1 MNPSGLDLETLRRLA
16 IEQPAAGVTRFLALA
31 VSATFLLA
39 VLDLVRR
46 GRLKEEYTPIWV
58 VVAAGLMVS
67 SVWFD
72 GVRLVTRAVGA
83 WTPSSTLFFLGL
95 IFLLVLCLNY
105 AVRLSGISGQVT
117 ALAQEVSLLR
127 EELNRVRPEGAGPD
141 VRPG

>member
-16 IEQPAAGVTRFLALA
+16 IEQPTAGVTRFLALA

-127 EELNRVRPEGAGPD
+127 EELGRVRQEDAAPTSQ
-141 VRPG
+141 PG

>member
-16 IEQPAAGVTRFLALA
+16 IEQPAAGVTRLVALA
-31 VSATFLLA
+31 VSAFFLLA

-58 VVAAGLMVS
+58 VVASGLMVS
-67 SVWFD
+67 AVWFD

-95 IFLLVLCLNY
+95 LFLLILCLNY

-127 EELNRVRPEGAGPD
+127 EELGRVRQGEGPAGTPTS
-141 VRPG
+141 

>member
-1 MNPSGLDLETLRRLA
+1 MNPSTLDLDTLRRLA
-16 IEQPAAGVTRFLALA
+16 IEQPAAGVTRLLALV
-31 VSATFLLA
+31 VSVGFLLA

-67 SVWFD
+67 SLWFD

-105 AVRLSGISGQVT
+105 AVRLSGISGQVK

-127 EELNRVRPEGAGPD
+127 EELGRVRERGPAEAP
-141 VRPG
+141 RPG